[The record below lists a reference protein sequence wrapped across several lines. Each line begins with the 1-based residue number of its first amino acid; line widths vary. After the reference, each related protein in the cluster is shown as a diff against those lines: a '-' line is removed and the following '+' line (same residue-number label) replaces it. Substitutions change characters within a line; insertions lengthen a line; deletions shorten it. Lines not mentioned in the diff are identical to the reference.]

1 MVFRTMACHDL
12 GEVFLLVHGPM
23 NPDPQ
28 EWATLLQDARKKRQP
43 KHLVIAGEVEL
54 TPRQR
59 AQVAETL
66 DYPCRA
72 AVMLS
77 SPITRGMVTAIG
89 WLTGKHRAFSMTD
102 LAGALAYLD
111 VAPER
116 YNEIRELI
124 AELQRALS
132 AQM

>member
-1 MVFRTMACHDL
+1 MGFRTMAYHDFDDL
-12 GEVFLLVHGPM
+12 FLLVHGPM

-28 EWATLLQDARKKRQP
+28 EWTTLIQTAGKKRQP
-43 KHLVIAGEVEL
+43 KHLVLAGEVQL

-59 AQVAETL
+59 AQIAEVL
-66 DYPCRA
+66 DYPCKV

-77 SPITRGMVTAIG
+77 SPITRGMLTAIG

-102 LAGALAYLD
+102 LAGALQYLD
-111 VAPER
+111 IAPER
-116 YNEIRELI
+116 LDEINGRIE
-124 AELQRALS
+124 ELQRALR

>member
-1 MVFRTMACHDL
+1 MVFRTMACEDL
-12 GEVFLLVHGPM
+12 GDVFLLVHGPM

-28 EWATLLQDARKKRQP
+28 EWATLLQEARKKRQP
-43 KHLVIAGEVEL
+43 KHLVIAGEVQL

-59 AQVAETL
+59 AQVAEIL
-66 DYPCRA
+66 DFPCKA

-89 WLTGKHRAFSMTD
+89 WLTGKHRAFAMTD

-116 YNEIRELI
+116 YAEIRDRV
-124 AELQRALS
+124 AALQRGLS